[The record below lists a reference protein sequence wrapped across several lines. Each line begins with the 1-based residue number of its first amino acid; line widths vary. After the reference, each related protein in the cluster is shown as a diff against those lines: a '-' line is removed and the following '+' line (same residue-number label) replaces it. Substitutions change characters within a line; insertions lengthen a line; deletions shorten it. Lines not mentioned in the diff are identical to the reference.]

1 MRLLLITLASAL
13 ISIPAYAMHCPQD
26 MAKIDQILANEP
38 PPDDETLRRVT
49 ALRTEGQKAHEAGN
63 HQEAV
68 DKLGEALEILK
79 AETGRDAQGAE

>member
-1 MRLLLITLASAL
+1 MRYLLLIVPLLFATPVL
-13 ISIPAYAMHCPQD
+13 AMHCPND
-26 MAKIDQILANEP
+26 MAKIDQILANDP

-49 ALRTEGQKAHEAGN
+49 ELRTEGQEAHEAGN

-79 AETGRDAQGAE
+79 AETGRDAKAEE

>member
-1 MRLLLITLASAL
+1 MTRYILLALAMLAL
-13 ISIPAYAMHCPQD
+13 PAFAMHCPET

-49 ALRTEGQKAHEAGN
+49 ELRTEGQEAHEAGN

-68 DKLGEALEILK
+68 NKLNEALSILK
-79 AETGRDAQGAE
+79 NQTGRDAKPVQ